1 MSEAAFDG
9 AAASYDDEFTRSAVG
24 RLQREAVHRHL
35 LRRVL
40 AGGESVLELGCGTG
54 EDALFL
60 ARRGCRVRATDAS
73 PVMLG
78 HAAEKARAAGLVG
91 PVRLERLDLAAPAT
105 ELAGGPVDLLFSN
118 FGALNCLSRE
128 QLARLGRAA
137 ASWVRP
143 GGRAVLVVMPR
154 ACLVESAY
162 FIARGR
168 WREARRRWDGGPV
181 EARVAGGTV
190 ATWYHAPEEVEAA
203 FAPAFRLRDLRPVGL
218 LVPPSYLDPRAAAW
232 PHTLRTL
239 AWLDER
245 LAALRPLAGLA
256 DHALVDLERRS
267 GAPPPSS

>member
-60 ARRGCRVRATDAS
+60 ARQGCRVLATDAS
-73 PVMLG
+73 PAMLR
-78 HAAEKARAAGLVG
+78 AAREKLTAAGLASRVE
-91 PVRLERLDLAAPAT
+91 LKRLDLAAPPAG
-105 ELAGGPVDLLFSN
+105 LAGGPVDLAFSN
-118 FGALNCLSRE
+118 FGALNCLSPA
-128 QLARLGRAA
+128 QLRRLGQAA

-154 ACLVESAY
+154 VCLVESAY
-162 FIARGR
+162 FLVRSRG
-168 WREARRRWDGGPV
+168 REARRRWDGGPV

-190 ATWYHAPEEVEAA
+190 ATWYYSPAQVEAA

-218 LVPPSYLDPRAAAW
+218 LVPPSYLDRRAAAW
-232 PHTLRTL
+232 PRTLR
-239 AWLDER
+239 AVARLDEW
-245 LAALRPLAGLA
+245 LAPLRPLAGLA
-256 DHALVDLERRS
+256 DHALIDLERR
-267 GAPPPSS
+267 